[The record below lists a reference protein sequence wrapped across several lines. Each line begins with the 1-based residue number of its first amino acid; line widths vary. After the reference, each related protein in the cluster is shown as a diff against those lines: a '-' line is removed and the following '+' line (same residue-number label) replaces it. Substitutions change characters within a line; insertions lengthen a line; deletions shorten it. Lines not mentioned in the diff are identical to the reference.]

1 MIYIKTENEF
11 KEIISKEKVLV
22 DFYADWC
29 NPCKMMDMVLEDVDS
44 IKIVK
49 VDIDRFRS
57 LAKEYKVMS
66 IPAMKIIENGEIIKE
81 SVGFMS
87 RDELMNFI
95 KE

>member
-29 NPCKMMDMVLEDVDS
+29 NPCKMMDMVLEDIDS